1 MASRGC
7 KHSPDEF
14 CYVCGTFIKTRA
26 KKYLLTRSVKMCEA
40 YKHILEFKS
49 VTKTSPG
56 HLTSAVKTVGELL
69 KDGIEGK
76 SVL

>member
-14 CYVCGTFIKTRA
+14 CYVFGTFIKTRA
-26 KKYLLTRSVKMCEA
+26 KKYLLTSSLKCVKHI
-40 YKHILEFKS
+40 KHILEFNS

-56 HLTSAVKTVGELL
+56 HLTSAVKTVEELL
-69 KDGIEGK
+69 KDGREGK